1 MVASYGG
8 HGLLYFMTDVSSLLH
23 NYRIATLPERYIR
36 RLQADEALGIQMHSW
51 QDSAI
56 AYPRSRLVD
65 SVLPKAGVFT
75 DRPIRFRPYVNESG
89 HRPEPSRLLGW
100 SISALV
106 HAFIL
111 AVVVLSNLYLTPLR
125 AAPQNDSFRW
135 EVSLMAAPRVEAV
148 VADGIESRETSAVEE
163 VEEIDPAAIADARSL
178 EQVEAY
184 SSHRDESVLQEMAAP
199 AVSSRQR
206 RDQEL
211 VSEKSRRK
219 TDDLK
224 RAVVMPVMTAAE
236 TVQPPP
242 EMERQR
248 DSNRLQVET
257 QPESPIVLQRPPVLT
272 RELINRMVL
281 PDYGWLMNTLRAK
294 LERVKV
300 YPASAKSS
308 HVQGRV
314 VVQVSIEGDGRI
326 ANPEIEESSGSPIL
340 DQAALDALRAASPLT
355 LSHRLEAPSIVML
368 IPLNYQLE

>member
-1 MVASYGG
+1 MVASCGG
-8 HGLLYFMTDVSSLLH
+8 HGLLCFMTDVSSLLR
-23 NYRIATLPERYIR
+23 NYRIAVPLERNMGR
-36 RLQADEALGIQMHSW
+36 PHAGEALRSQWRAW

-56 AYPRSRLVD
+56 ASPRSRLVD
-65 SVLPKAGVFT
+65 CAFSKAGSYAGYPVAS
-75 DRPIRFRPYVNESG
+75 RSYVKKAHHG
-89 HRPEPSRLLGW
+89 FEPTRLLGW
-100 SISALV
+100 SISVLI
-106 HAFIL
+106 HAVIL
-111 AVVVLSNLYLTPLR
+111 AVVALSNLYMSSPR
-125 AAPQNDSFRW
+125 AIPQKEPFRW
-135 EVSLMAAPRVEAV
+135 EISLMAAPRVEV
-148 VADGIESRETSAVEE
+148 MVADGIESRETSA

-184 SSHRDESVLQEMAAP
+184 SSHRDESVLQEMATP

-206 RDQEL
+206 SDQEP

-224 RAVVMPVMTAAE
+224 RAAVMPVMTAAE

-257 QPESPIVLQRPPVLT
+257 QPESPTVLQRPQILT
-272 RELINRMVL
+272 RSVISQITL

-300 YPASAKSS
+300 YPMSAKAG
-308 HVQGRV
+308 HIQGRV
-314 VVQVSIEGDGRI
+314 VVQVSIDGDGRI

-340 DQAALDALRAASPLT
+340 DQAALDALQAASPLT
-355 LSHRLEAPSIVML
+355 LSHRLDAPSIVML